1 MLTSL
6 TKPLLLKKFKPR
18 QQNPKPLMNA
28 AFPVYRQQ
36 LTVDTIKMLPCR
48 KWKYSHKRI
57 I

>member
-1 MLTSL
+1 MKSL
-6 TKPLLLKKFKPR
+6 TKPLLLKKFKPG

>member
-1 MLTSL
+1 MKSL

-36 LTVDTIKMLPCR
+36 LTVE
-48 KWKYSHKRI
+48 
-57 I
+57 